1 MSGYLGEGQM
11 RFKKADYENWLRRP
25 IWTLEEGIQLLFG
38 IEPIH
43 NVVGSLRRIQEP
55 ERFKQEIIT
64 RLDIGGRS
72 IRAGTLKVDGNHY
85 ASEWAC
91 ELYPS
96 TFLKWAES
104 NGWEIPDELAG
115 ILNSPEPEQP
125 ESVEQSPMVDRPL
138 DTRERRTLL
147 IIIEALAQIAKVA
160 TDSPY
165 AAAKAIAL
173 QTQQLGA
180 AVGEKTIADKLK
192 EIPEALENR
201 K

>member
-1 MSGYLGEGQM
+1 MME
-11 RFKKADYENWLRRP
+11 FKKADYGTWVLRP
-25 IWTLEEGIQLLFG
+25 LWSLEEGIQLLSG

-43 NVVGSLRRIQEP
+43 HNVAEPLRRNTYLNISA
-55 ERFKQEIIT
+55 RDRQEILT
-64 RLDIGGRS
+64 RLDIGERS
-72 IRAGTLKVDGNHY
+72 IKAETLKVEGEYHL
-85 ASEWAC
+85 AHWAC
-91 ELYPS
+91 ELFPT
-96 TFLKWAES
+96 TFLKWVES

-115 ILNSPEPEQP
+115 VLNSPEPEQP
-125 ESVEQSPMVDRPL
+125 EPVEQPPTVDRPL

-173 QTQQLGA
+173 QTQQIGA